1 MCTFENNLLAS
12 EFSFLAARIWC
23 TSKRGPLYYTQKSSS
38 DSLAIGWATLSC
50 LRSIRSFS
58 SLTNANVGSVTSEQS
73 IDSRTANLSMNS
85 LLLHLV
91 AYPRQLWK
99 LLATFFPF
107 FSSPRWVLHPKE
119 TEKALPEIHVKPV
132 LENSLLMQRVLFPMP
147 MLWKLHT
154 KSSR

>member
-1 MCTFENNLLAS
+1 MLLAGLH
-12 EFSFLAARIWC
+12 FLALGQ
-23 TSKRGPLYYTQKSSS
+23 SGLSLPLLMLMWDQLLPN
-38 DSLAIGWATLSC
+38 SL
-50 LRSIRSFS
+50 
-58 SLTNANVGSVTSEQS
+58 LTPEQLH
-73 IDSRTANLSMNS
+73 LSMNS

-147 MLWKLHT
+147 ML
-154 KSSR
+154 